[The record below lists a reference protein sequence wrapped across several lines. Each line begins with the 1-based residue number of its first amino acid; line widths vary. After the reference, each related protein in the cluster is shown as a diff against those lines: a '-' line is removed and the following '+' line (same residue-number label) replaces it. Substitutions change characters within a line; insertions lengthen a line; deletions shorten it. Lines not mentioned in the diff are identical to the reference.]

1 MTKLFNILLLITFSL
16 ASVTSVQASEPKN
29 YIGQVSR
36 SNSPIN
42 LSNPIKIAEVVNVGD
57 EEQEAKKN
65 PLVSAGLSFVIPGAG
80 QIYNEEYIKGALLF
94 VGVLGLAYLDFF
106 IIEPTAKANDALPVA
121 QRKNNS
127 LFDMGALFV
136 RLGLPALWIYNW
148 GSAYQAVDPVYQR
161 KLKEEEKAKQQQ
173 QNQGLSNNIVDIKLV
188 KINF

>member
-1 MTKLFNILLLITFSL
+1 M
-16 ASVTSVQASEPKN
+16 ASVTRVEASEPKN
-29 YIGQVSR
+29 YIGQVNR

-42 LSNPIKIAEVVNVGD
+42 LSSPIKIAEVVNVGD
-57 EEQEAKKN
+57 EEEDTKKN

-106 IIEPTAKANDALPVA
+106 IIEPTAKANDAVPVA

-173 QNQGLSNNIVDIKLV
+173 QNQGLSNNTFDIKLV